1 MGKRS
6 RPKAMSSPA
15 KQFIRGAAASEY
27 AISLAF
33 IAAAIALA
41 LSLFDL
47 KEIFPA
53 LVSKIAGLIE

>member
-1 MGKRS
+1 
-6 RPKAMSSPA
+6 MSSPA